1 MERIKLLPHAWQSV
15 GWGVVGGGIALLLY
29 SLLCE
34 TDSGIY
40 FVSTPWAFGV
50 ALSTIGFLLIAFS
63 SEDFEDERIN
73 SIRLNTLGVMAV
85 VYAVMLVLYPTVD
98 FLLSA
103 HLSPMELGEI
113 RAVRGLLGILPLY
126 VIVFKITVWVKNR
139 DLSDEE

>member
-1 MERIKLLPHAWQSV
+1 MEKIKLLPRAWQSV
-15 GWGVVGGGIALLLY
+15 GWGIVGGGIALLLY
-29 SLLCE
+29 SLFCE
-34 TDSGIY
+34 TDSDIY
-40 FVSTPWAFGV
+40 FASTPWAFGA

-85 VYAVMLVLYPTVD
+85 VYAVMLVVFPVLD
-98 FLLSA
+98 MFLA
-103 HLSPMELGEI
+103 HFLSPMELGEI
-113 RAVRGLLGILPLY
+113 RAVRGLFGILPLY